1 MGFTGDMIHVYNKN
15 ENAIHSSDYFD
26 NISHRENLLLLGDSL
41 GDLRM
46 AEGAGDL
53 ECMLKI
59 GFLNFKVSTG
69 SELAASHLA
78 LLLVFTLIL
87 LLFWIA
93 EFTHCF
99 VVFFLFYQLFS

>member
-1 MGFTGDMIHVYNKN
+1 MGDMIHVYNKN

-26 NISHRENLLLLGDSL
+26 NIRHRENLLLLGDSL

-59 GFLNFKVSTG
+59 GFLNFKVGKLCEIKAGCG
-69 SELAASHLA
+69 SSHLA
-78 LLLVFTLIL
+78 LT
-87 LLFWIA
+87 
-93 EFTHCF
+93 
-99 VVFFLFYQLFS
+99 S